1 MMSLLRNL
9 SLNIVM
15 SCVLI
20 CFAVSIAVI
29 AGLGFIANQSADESL
44 QTINQINVEQ
54 LNEINRADALLNS
67 ARISLEVS
75 SNHIMLGRMD
85 LANSELDVA
94 RDKIERA
101 HNRYQNFVE
110 TPKTD
115 QGLEMAEAVESSFGA
130 VFELVDE
137 QVAALDDANTPLF
150 NELRAELEEPTETLS
165 SDMTEFVSYANERG
179 DVQMAGYE
187 AQIERFQWIG
197 LAVLGVTVLLLVLI
211 YLGLR
216 KLVTEPVR
224 AAVTDLEYIAEAD
237 LSHDIE
243 VYGRNEIA
251 QLFAAMRKMQQGLSQ
266 TVGTVRDSSNSIHV
280 GTREI
285 ASGNSDLS
293 SRTEEQASSLQETA
307 TSMEQLTTTVKQ
319 NADNARQASGLAT
332 DASSTAQRGGEV
344 VDQVIS
350 TMHGI
355 SGSSQQIADITGMID
370 SIAFQTNILAL
381 NASVEAARAGEQGR
395 GFAVVAGEV
404 RNLAGRSASAAKE
417 IKELIDNSVTQVQE
431 GSTLVEQA
439 GETMKEVVA
448 AVKRVTDI
456 MDEISSASQEQS
468 DGIEQV
474 SHAVNQMDQVT
485 QQNAALVQQAATAA
499 MSLEEQANRL
509 EKAVAVFRLADE
521 ADTSS
526 ENTPSLRHQTAQASA
541 GNSTSSRHAAEES
554 APQRDD
560 VSSPRSLQH
569 QSSQPQKQQSTVT
582 EDDWEEF

>member
-1 MMSLLRNL
+1 MRSLLRNL
-9 SLNIVM
+9 SINVAM
-15 SCVLI
+15 SCVLL
-20 CFAVSIAVI
+20 CFA
-29 AGLGFIANQSADESL
+29 LFIAIIASLGYVANRSADESL

-67 ARISLEVS
+67 TRISLEIA

-85 LANSELDVA
+85 LSQAELA
-94 RDKIERA
+94 KAKDKLERSQA
-101 HNRYQNFVE
+101 RYQNFVD

-115 QGLEMAEAVESSFGA
+115 QGR
-130 VFELVDE
+130 ELATTIQSNFDGIFDVVAE
-137 QVAALDDANTPLF
+137 QVEALEQANTPLY
-150 NELRAELEEPTETLS
+150 NELREGLQAPTEALAAN
-165 SDMTEFVSYANERG
+165 MTEFVRYANRRG
-179 DVQMAGYE
+179 DEQMAGYE
-187 AQIERFQWIG
+187 GQVERFQWIG
-197 LAVLGVTVLLLVLI
+197 LAVIGVTVLLLVLI

-216 KLVTEPVR
+216 KLVIQPLRE
-224 AAVTDLEYIAEAD
+224 AVTNLEAISEAD
-237 LSHDIE
+237 LSHDIR
-243 VYGRNEIA
+243 VDGRNEIS
-251 QLFAAMRKMQQGLSQ
+251 QLFRAMQKMQQGLSK
-266 TVGTVRDSSNSIHV
+266 TVATVRDSSNSIHV

-285 ASGNSDLS
+285 ATGNSDLS
-293 SRTEEQASSLQETA
+293 SRTEQQASSLQETA

-332 DASSTAQRGGEV
+332 DASSTAERGGEV
-344 VDQVIS
+344 VDRVIK

-417 IKELIDNSVTQVQE
+417 IKELIDTSVTQVQE
-431 GSTLVEQA
+431 GSNLVEQA
-439 GETMKEVVA
+439 GETMTEVVA
-448 AVKRVTDI
+448 SVRRVTDI

-485 QQNAALVQQAATAA
+485 QQNAALVQEAATAA
-499 MSLEEQANRL
+499 VSLEEQANRL
-509 EKAVAVFRLADE
+509 EQAVSVFRLAGE
-521 ADTSS
+521 SQRQS
-526 ENTPSLRHQTAQASA
+526 ASTGSTRRGDSRP
-541 GNSTSSRHAAEES
+541 GNAVTQEES
-554 APQRDD
+554 QQNEPTSGQ
-560 VSSPRSLQH
+560 RSLQTR
-569 QSSQPQKQQSTVT
+569 SASQPAKQQDTVT